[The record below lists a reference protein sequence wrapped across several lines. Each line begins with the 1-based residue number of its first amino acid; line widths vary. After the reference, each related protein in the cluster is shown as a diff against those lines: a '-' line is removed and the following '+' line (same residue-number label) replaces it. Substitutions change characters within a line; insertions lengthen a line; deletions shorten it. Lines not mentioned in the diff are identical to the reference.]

1 VKKADDGMTLIE
13 LLVVLVILP
22 LVVGAIVVSMLSV
35 FKLQT
40 GVSGRLVDTAYGQ
53 AVSSTYVRDV
63 EGSSMITTTSTSSPL
78 CGTGTQILGLEW
90 SGGVTGTNYQSV
102 VSYVY
107 QLVTTTT
114 PNTYVLHRNYC
125 NAGQSSVPSTSNTLA
140 NDLQNIPTSCLVVG
154 AIGNPCSAS
163 PLVSAAGVSLVQ
175 ITINELVLKT
185 STTYTYTFKATPR
198 LWTSVSGGI
207 PPTPVQTAF
216 APITLTGAPGP
227 CTAGGTLT
235 QGGGSSRAIISINT
249 AAGPGTGIL
258 LIGSS
263 CPGSV
268 SINGT
273 LNVGGVASAAPNLD
287 SVTGAT
293 VTEYP
298 LTTIVNP
305 LSALSPPSDATPDR
319 TKADCT
325 KIGKTYTC
333 PPGNYTDDPTAPSSQ
348 NGYTFNFTGAGD
360 YSFQKGL
367 TSFGNGDTVN
377 FGGGNKYRFDGTNVP
392 VLTDGNNVSINVV
405 GAGGILLYAPAG
417 WIDFS
422 NGGTIALTPLTPISK
437 YFGITIW
444 DNASTAEPTAH
455 GSGTVVLSNN
465 SGGTS
470 AGCSGVV
477 GYGGVYVPNGS
488 ILAFP
493 NSVFPAS
500 FLYAQSGL
508 LDNNVTVTVTS
519 C

>member
-1 VKKADDGMTLIE
+1 MKKVDDGMTLVE
-13 LLVVLVILP
+13 LLVVLVVLP
-22 LVVGAIVVSMLSV
+22 LVVGAIVTSMLSV
-35 FKLQT
+35 FKLQS

-53 AVSSTYVRDV
+53 AVSSTFVRDV
-63 EGSSMITTTSTSSPL
+63 EGAATITTISTSSPL

-125 NAGQSSVPSTSNTLA
+125 NAGLSSVPSTSNTLA
-140 NDLQNIPTSCLVVG
+140 NDLQNIPTSCLVAG
-154 AIGNPCSAS
+154 AIGNPCSSAS
-163 PLVSAAGVSLVQ
+163 PLVSAAGVSLVR

-185 STTYTYTFKATPR
+185 STTYTYTFQATPR

-207 PPTPVQTAF
+207 PTTTVQAAF
-216 APITLTGAPGP
+216 APITFTGPPGP

-258 LIGSS
+258 LIGSP
-263 CPGSV
+263 CPNSV
-268 SINGT
+268 IISGT
-273 LNVGGVASAAPNLD
+273 LNVGGVATAAPNLN

-298 LTTIVNP
+298 LIGIVNP
-305 LSALSPPSDATPDR
+305 FSTLTPPGDATPNR
-319 TKADCT
+319 TKSACN
-325 KIGKTYTC
+325 IIAKTYTC

-367 TSFGNGDTVN
+367 TSFGNSDTIN
-377 FGGGNKYRFDGTNVP
+377 FGGGNNYRFDGTNRP
-392 VLTDGNNVSINVV
+392 VLTDGNNASINVV
-405 GAGGILLYAPAG
+405 GAGGVLFYAPTG

-422 NGGTIALTPLTPISK
+422 NGGTIALTSIPGNK
-437 YFGITIW
+437 GVTIW
-444 DNASTAEPTAH
+444 DDASTAEPTAH

-470 AGCSGVV
+470 SGCGGAVV

-500 FLYAQSGL
+500 FLYAQSGV
-508 LDNNVTVTVTS
+508 LDNNVTVTVTA